1 METNII
7 RSSFVQQG
15 DTHDSELQKS
25 KVNSL
30 GSESQEWLS
39 RDANAFLHQ
48 ALSTPVM
55 NVMKSAEGPYIYD
68 LEGNQYLDLHGN
80 GVHNVGYNNPEVI
93 SSIIHQLTDQLTF
106 IPRRYTSIPTVR
118 FAERL
123 IGLSPEGLDRVLFCP
138 GGSEAIE
145 MAVMLAKHVTG
156 NWKTISFWDQYHGN
170 TMQAATLS
178 GNEHFT
184 NGMGPV
190 VPGAF
195 HVHYPNYYRNPWGL
209 PSENREALD
218 ELYLDEIRMIFKHHP
233 DIAAVV
239 GTTISSTPYVPSEYF
254 WSEVRKLCDQHG
266 TMLIFDEIVCGLGRT
281 GRLFACEHYVTP
293 DVVVMGKSLGGGI
306 LPFAGILTKE
316 EHNIIDDY
324 SIGHYTHEKSPIC
337 AAAGLTM
344 LNYMEKHQLV
354 ANAENLGKYILEG
367 FLKLQS
373 QYEEIGKVDGK
384 GMLISI
390 DLVKDRKSKLRNDVL
405 ASQVLGY
412 CLDHGLSFK
421 IIDGNVLALRPALI
435 IDKSQATQ
443 IIDTISSALEHALK
457 NQ

>member
-80 GVHNVGYNNPEVI
+80 GDHNVGYNNPEVI

-218 ELYLDEIRMIFKHHP
+218 
-233 DIAAVV
+233 
-239 GTTISSTPYVPSEYF
+239 
-254 WSEVRKLCDQHG
+254 
-266 TMLIFDEIVCGLGRT
+266 
-281 GRLFACEHYVTP
+281 
-293 DVVVMGKSLGGGI
+293 
-306 LPFAGILTKE
+306 
-316 EHNIIDDY
+316 
-324 SIGHYTHEKSPIC
+324 
-337 AAAGLTM
+337 
-344 LNYMEKHQLV
+344 
-354 ANAENLGKYILEG
+354 
-367 FLKLQS
+367 
-373 QYEEIGKVDGK
+373 
-384 GMLISI
+384 
-390 DLVKDRKSKLRNDVL
+390 
-405 ASQVLGY
+405 
-412 CLDHGLSFK
+412 
-421 IIDGNVLALRPALI
+421 
-435 IDKSQATQ
+435 
-443 IIDTISSALEHALK
+443 
-457 NQ
+457 